1 MSTGGSNE
9 DFGVQTLLGAEAS
22 ELASTAPLEAPI
34 VVHGSV
40 QRLAAFAEL
49 PTLRS
54 ASAVLDAWDGASRTA
69 RAWSPADGP
78 AYEIFPVREQLR
90 ALYDAGCTIVLE
102 GVERFV
108 PGLRPLCRALE
119 RDLDIGAGR
128 VNVEAFCARG
138 SGHGRAHFDSS
149 FTFNCQL
156 EGSKTWRLA
165 RHEAVRFPPTGMF
178 LGRTPEPELARLL
191 TKPLP
196 DAIEG
201 GVTFMAEPGTVVFLP
216 PGVLHE
222 THTRTGSYAIGF
234 AIERTES
241 LAGIIAEEISGT
253 LQGIPMLRA
262 ARFGAQ
268 FQDIEQ
274 DKRVAA
280 DALRCLADAI
290 ESPDW
295 RNTEARFRLR
305 PGLIAEALGPTC
317 IVLRGAGAAR
327 TFSLDEMPVAM
338 LGWASGRSAFSSR
351 DLAHDLPLIDPELA
365 DTYVQ
370 QLIHLGLVERVA

>member
-1 MSTGGSNE
+1 
-9 DFGVQTLLGAEAS
+9 
-22 ELASTAPLEAPI
+22 
-34 VVHGSV
+34 
-40 QRLAAFAEL
+40 
-49 PTLRS
+49 
-54 ASAVLDAWDGASRTA
+54 
-69 RAWSPADGP
+69 
-78 AYEIFPVREQLR
+78 
-90 ALYDAGCTIVLE
+90 
-102 GVERFV
+102 
-108 PGLRPLCRALE
+108 
-119 RDLDIGAGR
+119 
-128 VNVEAFCARG
+128 
-138 SGHGRAHFDSS
+138 
-149 FTFNCQL
+149 
-156 EGSKTWRLA
+156 
-165 RHEAVRFPPTGMF
+165 
-178 LGRTPEPELARLL
+178 
-191 TKPLP
+191 
-196 DAIEG
+196 
-201 GVTFMAEPGTVVFLP
+201 MAEPGTVVFLP

-241 LAGIIAEEISGT
+241 LAGIIAEEIRGT